1 MPIRVVAFDGDDTL
15 WHNETHFNFTQAAL
29 RHLLRG
35 HAPNADVDARLFETE
50 MANLSLYGYGIKSF
64 TLSMIE
70 TALEITDGTIPASD
84 LKVIL
89 DWGKRML
96 REPTELLEGVRETL
110 LGMSQNHQ
118 LLLITKGDLFDQE
131 SKLARS
137 GLAERFAGVE
147 ILSDKNVDSYRRVL
161 GRRGIDAGEFVM
173 VGNSLRSD
181 VVPVVELGA
190 RAVHI
195 PYHVTWQHEQV
206 DEDSVPGEGWFR
218 HDKSFNH
225 LAYVG
230 LQKAIADFHVKGD
243 VTESKTG
250 DDYVPNLT
258 SYASKNY
265 DLVIGVGFLMQEAV
279 GKVSGSFPN
288 VHFAIIDGAGTDAS
302 GKDLQH
308 SNVES
313 LFFKEQDAGAMV
325 GVIAGMLEKDKK
337 APGNT
342 NVISAVGGVSIPPV

>member
-1 MPIRVVAFDGDDTL
+1 MPIKVVAFDGDDTL
-15 WHNETHFNFTQAAL
+15 WHNETHFHFTQAAL
-29 RHLLRG
+29 RDLLRG
-35 HAPNADVDARLFETE
+35 HVPNADVDVRLFETE

-70 TALEITDGTIPASD
+70 TAIEITDGTIPASD

-89 DWGKRML
+89 DWGKGML

-110 LGMSQNHQ
+110 VEVSRNHE

-137 GLAERFAGVE
+137 GLAERFAGVD

-161 GRRGIDAGEFVM
+161 SRRGIDAGEFVM

-218 HDKSFNH
+218 
-225 LAYVG
+225 
-230 LQKAIADFHVKGD
+230 
-243 VTESKTG
+243 
-250 DDYVPNLT
+250 
-258 SYASKNY
+258 
-265 DLVIGVGFLMQEAV
+265 
-279 GKVSGSFPN
+279 
-288 VHFAIIDGAGTDAS
+288 
-302 GKDLQH
+302 
-308 SNVES
+308 
-313 LFFKEQDAGAMV
+313 
-325 GVIAGMLEKDKK
+325 LEKITELSPLLGSLDGRPRRSVRHKLQSRPDRK
-337 APGNT
+337 T
-342 NVISAVGGVSIPPV
+342 KR